1 MITYQLRGP
10 MIATAN
16 VNRMWY
22 SFAALINY
30 WQVWNG
36 LRTLS
41 IILTV
46 RSNWRELI

>member
-1 MITYQLRGP
+1 MITYQLRGR

-36 LRTLS
+36 LS